1 MLDDFVRSVLAVSW
15 WMRSTCRLDWS
26 AAGLPFRISQ
36 TEVFGFLVKQ
46 HIGVGHGRS
55 KHVKTYDS
63 SIHKGEDK
71 SAHIH
76 KHQHFYI
83 LDVNYIQSLSTRVL
97 MVLIARFQTHIFP
110 AWFHP
115 ASPPATQLPCL
126 WAYDLVMR
134 EERDAVAPCS
144 GSSLASCNN

>member
-26 AAGLPFRISQ
+26 AAGLPFRISH

-63 SIHKGEDK
+63 SIHKGEEQ
-71 SAHIH
+71 SAHI
-76 KHQHFYI
+76 
-83 LDVNYIQSLSTRVL
+83 D
-97 MVLIARFQTHIFP
+97 
-110 AWFHP
+110 
-115 ASPPATQLPCL
+115 
-126 WAYDLVMR
+126 
-134 EERDAVAPCS
+134 
-144 GSSLASCNN
+144 

>member
-97 MVLIARFQTHIFP
+97 MVLIARFPHLPSVVP
-110 AWFHP
+110 ACQSSRD
-115 ASPPATQLPCL
+115 AAAL

-134 EERDAVAPCS
+134 EERDERDAVAPCS